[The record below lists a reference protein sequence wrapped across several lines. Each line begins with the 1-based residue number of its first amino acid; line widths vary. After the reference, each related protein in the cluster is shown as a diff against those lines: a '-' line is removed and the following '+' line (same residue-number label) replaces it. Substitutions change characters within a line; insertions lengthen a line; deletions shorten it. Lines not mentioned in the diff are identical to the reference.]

1 MIRTDETK
9 DLDEPK
15 TMKISLP
22 ARLHVK
28 LHSLKILGGVTIS
41 ETVEEAIVG
50 YFERGDHEDIMDAA
64 GMGADLL
71 GDDVKPG

>member
-1 MIRTDETK
+1 MITRDETT

-41 ETVEEAIVG
+41 KTVEDAIVR
-50 YFERGDHEDIMDAA
+50 YFERGDHQDAIEED
-64 GMGADLL
+64 DLPKSL
-71 GDDVKPG
+71 FDEDGKPA